1 LKNAKLE
8 CARLHAYN
16 TSVLL
21 EKQKEVQSRQDAE
34 AKCDAMIAR
43 CEKEQ
48 LEASEQREEESKHWK
63 NYIAAEVEK

>member
-1 LKNAKLE
+1 M
-8 CARLHAYN
+8 
-16 TSVLL
+16 
-21 EKQKEVQSRQDAE
+21 QSRQDAE